1 MEVMHSGETLNSY
14 IEKIAS
20 LVDVFCIKRF
30 TGLQFNYD
38 GTNLSYA
45 IRMRI
50 KDIGN
55 TKSNTYYRTTSEFY
69 KQTIF

>member
-55 TKSNTYYRTTSEFY
+55 TKGSTYYRTTSEFY
-69 KQTIF
+69 QQTIF